1 MDTYKICKK
10 FDQWHL
16 YSYSVYFKWKICR
29 KYQSRKKRNLG
40 PYDLL
45 WLSLFAVA
53 EVGDYHPE
61 DHPMGYVSEFK
72 MLPKQNAKMEAE
84 IMAIH
89 KTLT

>member
-1 MDTYKICKK
+1 MDTDKICKNWINDICIPTVFISSEK
-10 FDQWHL
+10 F
-16 YSYSVYFKWKICR
+16 VKI
-29 KYQSRKKRNLG
+29 SISKKRNLG